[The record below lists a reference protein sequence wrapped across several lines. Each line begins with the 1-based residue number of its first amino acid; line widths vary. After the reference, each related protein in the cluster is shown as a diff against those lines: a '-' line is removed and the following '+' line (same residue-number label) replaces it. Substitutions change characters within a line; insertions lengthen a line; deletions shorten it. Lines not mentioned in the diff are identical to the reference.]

1 MVSPVRSW
9 LAILFLAATAASAQ
23 AAGSNPF
30 NGKWVADLSTSVEA
44 DHTDV
49 YLVMNGQYRCDSCM
63 PKRAYPADGVT
74 RPIVGDPGVT
84 AESVSISGPRS
95 ITTHMVEP
103 DMIRDV
109 TMTADADDRTAT
121 YVALDRWPHMSRPLR
136 TVFKATR
143 VKPAPRGAHPVSGSW
158 KAVGYT
164 EVPEQYRTVEQ
175 RQKGERITIRAFR
188 GGAVTATVGGP
199 PAPIVGAEN
208 DKYQASR
215 KRVDDKTFVETIQ
228 TLDGHPVTER
238 IFTLSAD
245 GQSLERVTK
254 DLDNHETFAATY
266 YRK

>member
-1 MVSPVRSW
+1 MTFLVRPR
-9 LAILFLAATAASAQ
+9 LAILLLAATAAGAE
-23 AAGSNPF
+23 AASSNPF
-30 NGKWVADLSTSVEA
+30 SGKWVADLSTSVEA

-49 YLVMNGQYRCDSCM
+49 YLVMNGQYRCDSCA
-63 PKRAYPADGVT
+63 PRRAYPADGVT
-74 RPIVGDPGVT
+74 RTITGDPGVT

-121 YVALDRWPHMSRPLR
+121 YVALDRWPNMDKPLR
-136 TVFKATR
+136 TVFKAIR

-164 EVPEQYRTVEQ
+164 EVPEQYRTVEL
-175 RQKGERITIRAFR
+175 RQKGDRITIRAFR
-188 GGAVTATVGGP
+188 GGTVTATFGGP
-199 PAPIVGAEN
+199 PQPIRGTLH
-208 DKYQASR
+208 DTYQAR
-215 KRVDDKTFVETIQ
+215 VKRIDANSFVETVE
-228 TLDGHPVTER
+228 TLEGHPVTER

-245 GQSLERVTK
+245 GQSMERVTK
-254 DLDNHETFAATY
+254 DLDTHETFASTY